1 MRKKIMNKSLK
12 TFLIL
17 ALAALLSLQNAF
29 AQKVITGT
37 GDLPLELN
45 LLIDH
50 IQFGNP
56 QNFTRDLSIVTKIDA
71 YARSMTKEDIFLLG
85 KVEIY
90 KTLLKNYSVPDKTP
104 LSGTSVEII
113 EAGLKRTYD
122 NFLKWFLLA
131 LLKDTTDLINNPIYK
146 EYLLQKDTNVKTD
159 KIEYRKVA
167 KKAELLQYWINH
179 INPNSENF
187 PVDLKGTL
195 APKLIEALLN
205 IKNSYYLMATEVSQ
219 TPIFEPVK
227 NPEELKF
234 FKVVDRK
241 KIAPV
246 KPAPGEGSKS
256 VEEILAP
263 ITEKPTELP
272 KPSQENWL
280 NEENTPP
287 SLQNLPKAKNDAD
300 WLQDF

>member
-1 MRKKIMNKSLK
+1 MNKRFK
-12 TFLIL
+12 TLFIFIL
-17 ALAALLSLQNAF
+17 TASIVGKNAY

-37 GDLPLELN
+37 PELPLELN

-56 QNFTRDLSIVTKIDA
+56 QNFSRDLAIVTNIDT

-90 KTLLKNYSVPDKTP
+90 KTLLKNYAVADKTP
-104 LSGTSVEII
+104 LNGTSVELI
-113 EAGLKRTYD
+113 EAALKRTYD

-131 LLKDTTDLINNPIYK
+131 LLKDTSDLINNPIYK
-146 EYLLQKDTNVKTD
+146 EYLLQKDSNVKND
-159 KIEYRKVA
+159 KVEYRKVA
-167 KKAELLQYWINH
+167 KKAELLKYWINH

-187 PVDLKGTL
+187 PADLRATL
-195 APKLIEALLN
+195 APRLFEALKN
-205 IKNSYYLMATEVSQ
+205 IHNSYYLMAKEVSQ
-219 TPIFEPVK
+219 TPMSPPAK
-227 NPEELKF
+227 TPGDLKF
-234 FKVVDRK
+234 FKIVDRK
-241 KIAPV
+241 KIVPV
-246 KPAPGEGSKS
+246 KSTPEEGAKS

-263 ITEKPTELP
+263 ITEKPIELP